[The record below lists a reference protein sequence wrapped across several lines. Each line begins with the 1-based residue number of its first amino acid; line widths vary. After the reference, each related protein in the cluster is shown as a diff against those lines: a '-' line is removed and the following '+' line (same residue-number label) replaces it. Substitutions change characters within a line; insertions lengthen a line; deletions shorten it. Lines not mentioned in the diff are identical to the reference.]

1 MDMHHTFVR
10 REEWR
15 AAHESEVEFTETARA
30 LRALARE
37 LGAEPEA
44 LIHTMTAI
52 GLSAALG
59 QLSQAAGS
67 DVETRFQRHR
77 AVGRS

>member
-15 AAHESEVEFTETARA
+15 AAHESEVAFTETARA

-44 LIHTMTAI
+44 LVHTMAAT

-59 QLSQAAGS
+59 QLSQTIGS
-67 DVETRFQRHR
+67 DIEAQFRRCR
-77 AVGRS
+77 AGLA